1 VNLRA
6 YTLRARPMRV
16 DGISRRRLF
25 KLAGGAALALGGVVA
40 YVRTRGYPAP
50 PRRLASLA
58 AWQYA
63 VAQHAARR
71 VTAPDRDEP
80 SIPTADDLDVAGFID
95 AWLPRMR
102 APVRRDFGRFLAF
115 IEHVAPLQAGYLTR
129 FTRLEPADQD
139 RVLAGIEASSQ
150 DLLRAGFDGLKS
162 LCFMG
167 YYRDARAWSIVG
179 YDGPLVGRPADGW
192 TGAPAEGTKP

>member
-1 VNLRA
+1 
-6 YTLRARPMRV
+6 MRV
-16 DGISRRRLF
+16 DGRLSRRRL
-25 KLAGGAALALGGVVA
+25 LQIAGGAALAASGVVA
-40 YVRTRGYPAP
+40 LVRTRGYPDP
-50 PRRLASLA
+50 PRRLVSLS

-71 VTAPDRDEP
+71 ITAADASDASIP
-80 SIPTADDLDVAGFID
+80 IPTADELDVAGFID

-115 IEHVAPLQAGYLTR
+115 IEHLAPIQQGHATR
-129 FTRLEPADQD
+129 FTRLDAADQD
-139 RVLAGIEASSQ
+139 RVLEGIEASSQ

-167 YYRDARAWSIVG
+167 YYRDPRTWSIVG
-179 YDGPLVGRPADGW
+179 YDGPLVGRP
-192 TGAPAEGTKP
+192 